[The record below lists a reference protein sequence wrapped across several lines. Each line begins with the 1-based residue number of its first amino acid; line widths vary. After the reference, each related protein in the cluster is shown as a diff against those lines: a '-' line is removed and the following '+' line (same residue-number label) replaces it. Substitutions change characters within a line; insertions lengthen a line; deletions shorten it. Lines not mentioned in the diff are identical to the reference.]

1 MKFKLFLS
9 LVLFAGLYLSA
20 CKHDTPAS
28 KLPAATAESINVKYQ
43 CPMDC
48 EKGKLYDQ
56 PGSCPVCKMDLK
68 AVEAPNP
75 EEHGGQ
81 DHQESKKE
89 ESHSGH

>member
-1 MKFKLFLS
+1 MNFKLFFTIA
-9 LVLFAGLYLSA
+9 LFAGLLFAA
-20 CKHDTPAS
+20 CKHES
-28 KLPAATAESINVKYQ
+28 KNTLPAAAADAKNVKYQ

-75 EEHGGQ
+75 EGHGGH
-81 DHQESKKE
+81 DHEESKKE
-89 ESHSGH
+89 